1 LSVAS
6 LEFEGLAD
14 SELIQLHNTGVEG
27 ALVSLLTRRETWLW
41 NIAKKTIRDNSLAEE
56 ALQEALV
63 LIWKNASSFR
73 GESQVTSWM
82 YQIVTRA
89 CIDLLRKE
97 RIRTHTSIS
106 ELENLESLRNSS
118 TFEEALVDGLLV
130 HGALLELPPE
140 QSSIIKLLD
149 LEGYDLKEV
158 SEILGIP
165 QGTVKSRASR
175 GRAQLKEVI
184 LKIISEN
191 GNQTDS
197 LNVIPLGVKNVRKK

>member
-1 LSVAS
+1 MSIAS

-14 SELIQLHNTGVEG
+14 IELIQLHNDGVEG

-97 RIRTHTSIS
+97 RIRTHTSMS

-130 HGALLELPPE
+130 HGALLELPPD

-191 GNQTDS
+191 GNQIVS
-197 LNVIPLGVKNVRKK
+197 SNVIPLGVKNVRKK